1 MKVEKVTPAEYERL
15 MAARRMARSGKAEDR
30 NRLIVRGLRVFAK
43 RFTEAGDA
51 ASGKRYAE
59 AADKAEAA
67 LKIAEAA
74 NSRMAEPTPDFVG
87 EAAARAGK
95 TLFKL
100 LPDAFT
106 SAEGAACWA
115 QGALP
120 MAEARQKLND
130 AQAAKARVAKA
141 RGVAIMEFTKIVE
154 AAAMDA
160 CSSHDTARCLREL
173 VSLARATD

>member
-1 MKVEKVTPAEYERL
+1 MKIEKVTPAEYERL
-15 MAARRMARSGKAEDR
+15 MEARRTARSGKAEDR
-30 NRLIVRGLRVFAK
+30 NRLIVKGLRVYAK
-43 RFTEAGDA
+43 RFAEAGDA

-74 NSRMAEPTPDFVG
+74 NSRMAEPVPDFVG
-87 EAAARAGK
+87 EAAARVGK

-100 LPDAFT
+100 LPDAFS
-106 SAEGAACWA
+106 SADGAATWA

-130 AQAAKARVAKA
+130 AQAAKMRLAKTA
-141 RGVAIMEFTKIVE
+141 GAAITDFAKIVE
-154 AAAMDA
+154 RAGMDA
-160 CSSHDTARCLREL
+160 CASHDTARCLREL
-173 VSLARATD
+173 VSRASD